1 MKDRNHE
8 LLIKLLNLREKMVN
22 QMYMYKER
30 SQSTQVELD
39 QLTEKIRHLK
49 LHVNTKYTKLK
60 FLKMTN

>member
-39 QLTEKIRHLK
+39 QLT
-49 LHVNTKYTKLK
+49 
-60 FLKMTN
+60 